1 MTLLRRLLAPV
12 TAIWVFCQLGT
23 VALGPVALWVSAA
36 DSHDAECTC
45 GHGANAMCPMHRHKP
60 AGDPN
65 SHCSMQAS
73 NETGTGVLTTI
84 TAAAGLIPESTPS
97 FVAPVPS
104 MNVSPTDVHVVGER
118 PVPPD
123 PPPPR
128 V

>member
-1 MTLLRRLLAPV
+1 MTRLRRALAPLA
-12 TAIWVFCQLGT
+12 AIWLSCQIGT
-23 VALGPVALWVSAA
+23 VALVPVALWVNAA
-36 DSHDAECTC
+36 DPHAAECTC
-45 GHGANAMCPMHRHKP
+45 GHGADAMCPMHRHKP

-84 TAAAGLIPESTPS
+84 VGAGGLIPESTPS
-97 FVAPVPS
+97 LVAPVPS
-104 MNVSPTDVHVVGER
+104 MNVRPADADVRGER